1 MYIGYGIAFDG
12 AGLWSF
18 GNDFDR
24 NVVISGVDNSSSS
37 HTDNCHNDF
46 LLLGEGPTDDINGSV
61 DAAEQTFSINF
72 SKAKIKLY
80 LSLHYNGD
88 NNYLLVNTKKTCR
101 YKADN
106 KNVRFP
112 TQFSPYPINLS
123 KKKYH

>member
-24 NVVISGVDNSSSS
+24 NVVISDVDNSSSS

-46 LLLGEGPTDDINGSV
+46 LLLGEAPTDDINGSV

-80 LSLHYNGD
+80 LSLPYNGD
-88 NNYLLVNTKKTCR
+88 NNYLLNTKKPTGI
-101 YKADN
+101 KQTIKMSGFQLN
-106 KNVRFP
+106 FP
-112 TQFSPYPINLS
+112 YIL
-123 KKKYH
+123 